1 MDRDQI
7 KSIFDRQAP
16 TYDQQWAKLSALREG
31 LHLLL
36 GSVFATL
43 PAQARILCVGAGTGA
58 EIQHLALLFPGWS
71 FTAVEPSP
79 AMLSAC
85 RERAESNGYAQRCR
99 FHEGYLDSLPTGEPF
114 DAATCL
120 LVSQFI
126 LDRPERAAFFRTIA
140 ERLRPG
146 GLLAS
151 ADLAS
156 DLSSASQRS
165 LLEVWFR
172 TMATADLSAEALQ
185 RMRDA
190 YERDV
195 AVLPPAEVEAIIRA
209 GGFDTPVRFFQAGL
223 MHAWFSRVARDT
235 LNTSSP

>member
-1 MDRDQI
+1 MNRDQI
-7 KSIFDRQAP
+7 KSTFDRQAP
-16 TYDQQWAKLSALREG
+16 TYDQQWSKLVAIRDC

-58 EIQHLALLFPGWS
+58 EIQHLATLFPHWT
-71 FTAVEPSP
+71 FTAVEPSA
-79 AMLSAC
+79 AMLAAC
-85 RERAESNGYAQRCR
+85 RERAEANGYAQRCS
-99 FHEGYLDSLPTGEPF
+99 FHEGYLDSLPAGEPF
-114 DAATCL
+114 DAATCF

-126 LDRPERAAFFRTIA
+126 LDSRERAAFFRGIA
-140 ERLRPG
+140 ERLRPS

-151 ADLAS
+151 SDLAS
-156 DLSSASQRS
+156 DLNSPAQQS

-172 TMATADLSAEALQ
+172 TMATADLSPEALQ
-185 RMRDA
+185 RMREA
-190 YERDV
+190 YQRDV

-223 MHAWFSRVARDT
+223 IHGWFARRGT
-235 LNTSSP
+235 P